1 MLRPI
6 ITSATLSLAPVA
18 ALANDFQPVTDLSQ
32 FISLVDGRE
41 LRMGLFGVSLKVL
54 PDGRIDGSALGDP
67 VTGSWA
73 WQDGYFC
80 REMDWG
86 GTEIPYN
93 CQLVEVR
100 EDGTMRFTVDQ
111 GAGESA
117 QFSLR

>member
-1 MLRPI
+1 MLRPLI
-6 ITSATLSLAPVA
+6 ASATLTLAPIS

-32 FISLVDGRE
+32 FISLIDGRE
-41 LRMGLFGVSLKVL
+41 LRMGLFGVSLKVF
-54 PDGRIDGSALGDP
+54 PDGRIDGSALGDK